1 MAPHCSLQPHHA
13 PTTAEQHFYS
23 PQSHKKVGTLVSSEV
38 VTKQKWMM
46 MMFAAGGV
54 SSAPAPAAAELHDH
68 VGRGH
73 ADVRHHG
80 AEAKPGH
87 GGRRG

>member
-1 MAPHCSLQPHHA
+1 MAPHCSLQPHHS

-23 PQSHKKVGTLVSSEV
+23 PQSHKKVVTLASNEV
-38 VTKQKWMM
+38 VTKQKQMM
-46 MMFAAGGV
+46 TVFAAGGV
-54 SSAPAPAAAELHDH
+54 SEASAPAAAELHNH
-68 VGRGH
+68 VGRGD

-80 AEAKPGH
+80 AEAQPGH